1 MKSEGQEASESTGD
15 EARARD
21 GAIVQIESFQISGPG
36 VRNWTDRLAGTQF
49 CHIVDKDKI
58 LGSHLGVKIIDDLNV
73 ALLQGF
79 EHFFM
84 KDLMHVDLHES
95 LSQPF

>member
-21 GAIVQIESFQISGPG
+21 GAIVQIESFQVSGPG

-49 CHIVDKDKI
+49 CHIVEKNEI
-58 LGSHLGVKIIDDLNV
+58 LRSQLGVKIFNNLNV
-73 ALLQGF
+73 SLLQGF
-79 EHFFM
+79 EHLLM
-84 KDLMHVDLHES
+84 EDLMHVDLHES
-95 LSQPF
+95 LS